1 MAEKRSR
8 PSGNPPGNIP
18 PARNLGTGNRDGDP
32 IASIVAAVARKE
44 KLRHREGKLAAAS
57 QTCRRESLLRYAEL
71 HAASA
76 FSFLNGASL
85 PEDLVQEAARLSI
98 PAVAL
103 VDSNG
108 VYGAPRFY
116 KAAKAAGIKALVGAE
131 VTLREERHPE
141 ERSDE
146 GSTAVDE
153 VDPSRSLP
161 RTGRVTRS
169 QRSRSLASLG
179 MTGMGEG
186 LGMRGPDVSLGRA
199 DPRPPRLTL
208 LVENRTGYKNLCRLL
223 TAGALDKPKGQTSV
237 TLEQVAA
244 HAEGLH
250 CLTGG
255 EEGPLAVALAEGGL
269 DAAGGLLDCFA
280 EMFPGRLHV
289 ELQRHR
295 LAAQEHRNRALVDL
309 AHRRRLPLLATNGVR
324 YARSRDKELH
334 DVLTCIRLHTTLD
347 RAGNALSA
355 QRERF

>member
-32 IASIVAAVARKE
+32 IASIVAAGARKE

-131 VTLREERHPE
+131 VTL
-141 ERSDE
+141 
-146 GSTAVDE
+146 A
-153 VDPSRSLP
+153 
-161 RTGRVTRS
+161 
-169 QRSRSLASLG
+169 
-179 MTGMGEG
+179 
-186 LGMRGPDVSLGRA
+186 
-199 DPRPPRLTL
+199 
-208 LVENRTGYKNLCRLL
+208 ENRKQKTEKE
-223 TAGALDKPKGQTSV
+223 TSPAKI
-237 TLEQVAA
+237 T
-244 HAEGLH
+244 
-250 CLTGG
+250 
-255 EEGPLAVALAEGGL
+255 
-269 DAAGGLLDCFA
+269 
-280 EMFPGRLHV
+280 
-289 ELQRHR
+289 
-295 LAAQEHRNRALVDL
+295 
-309 AHRRRLPLLATNGVR
+309 
-324 YARSRDKELH
+324 
-334 DVLTCIRLHTTLD
+334 
-347 RAGNALSA
+347 
-355 QRERF
+355 